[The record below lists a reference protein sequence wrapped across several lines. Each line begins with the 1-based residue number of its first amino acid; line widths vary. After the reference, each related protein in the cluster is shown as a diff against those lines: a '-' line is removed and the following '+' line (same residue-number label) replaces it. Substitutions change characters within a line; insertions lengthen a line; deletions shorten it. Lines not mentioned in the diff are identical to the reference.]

1 MFVPDPDRDFVP
13 SRIPG
18 PKRHRIPD
26 PQHCWCG
33 TEDTPMKFRALL
45 QVILISTG
53 NLSFLNWLTIS
64 PSLWYLDDRFLSPL
78 FPRQLVQQVQVLQV
92 EDNSGK
98 QRTRLPRRILSAALC
113 ALLAY
118 LSAPIVANLLSSRQI
133 MNTSY
138 DPLRIVNTYGAFGHV
153 TKERTEVIFEGTESA
168 DPSLAETVWE
178 EYEFHCKPGNVSR
191 RPCLISPFHYRYS
204 YLQVFRIT
212 MIVLIKAPSKHFCL
226 LFPGWTGSCGL
237 QRFKTT
243 NRTRGCFTYKE
254 GGKLKMFYISLFSH
268 V

>member
-1 MFVPDPDRDFVP
+1 MN
-13 SRIPG
+13 
-18 PKRHRIPD
+18 
-26 PQHCWCG
+26 
-33 TEDTPMKFRALL
+33 FRALL

-53 NLSFLNWLTIS
+53 NLSFLNWLTIA
-64 PSLWYLDDRFLSPL
+64 PSLWYLDDRFLSP
-78 FPRQLVQQVQVLQV
+78 FFSRQLIQQVQVLQV

-98 QRTRLPRRILSAALC
+98 QRTRLPRRIFSAVLC

-153 TKERTEVIFEGTESA
+153 TKERTEVIIQGTESA
-168 DPSLAETVWE
+168 DPSLSETVWE

-204 YLQVFRIT
+204 YLQGFRMT
-212 MIVLIKAPSKHFCL
+212 IK
-226 LFPGWTGSCGL
+226 
-237 QRFKTT
+237 
-243 NRTRGCFTYKE
+243 
-254 GGKLKMFYISLFSH
+254 